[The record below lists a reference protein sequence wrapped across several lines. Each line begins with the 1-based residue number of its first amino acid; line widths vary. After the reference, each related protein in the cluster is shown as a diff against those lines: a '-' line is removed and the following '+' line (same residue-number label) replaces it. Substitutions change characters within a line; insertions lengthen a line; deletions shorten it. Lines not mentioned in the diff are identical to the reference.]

1 MFPPE
6 VLQVIQA
13 GGAAIAPFLGV
24 LWWLER
30 GERIKEREE
39 HKTVA
44 RDMVTAMV
52 KTESA
57 LATLR
62 DLFPSNRTAG

>member
-1 MFPPE
+1 MVPPE
-6 VLQVIQA
+6 LIEIVKA
-13 GGAAIAPFLGV
+13 GGAAIAPFLAI

-30 GERIKEREE
+30 SERLKEREE

-62 DLFPSNRTAG
+62 DLFPKGG